1 MTAKAID
8 SIEKELLKNNEEY
21 KKLHA
26 DHLVYESQL
35 EKFSPIK
42 VLTPDEDLEFKRLKK
57 LKLQGKDRMG
67 QILAEAREKA

>member
-8 SIEKELLKNNEEY
+8 SIETALLRDNEEY
-21 KKLHA
+21 KKLYE
-26 DHLVYESQL
+26 DHLVYEGQL